1 MQLPQA
7 LPALPETE
15 FTLETS
21 DRTPRRIGLLIL
33 AIVFGGFGL
42 WAVLAPLDS
51 AALAPGVIT
60 VKSHR
65 KAVQHLEGGIVS
77 EILVTDGQLVEQ
89 GQKLLVLD
97 ATQARAELGI
107 LRGQYYTV
115 RATERRLV
123 AERDLS
129 SVVEFPVT
137 LNVQDARAREAVRN
151 EEQIFEARR
160 SDRLGEIEVLEQRVI
175 QLDSQVEGLQAL
187 IASKEEIILSYNEEV
202 QDLTELL
209 SEGFVDKQRLRELQ
223 RSRSRALGEVAD
235 HRSAIAQAEV
245 KMGETKLQKL
255 QLNKRFITEVV
266 DQLAESQATVYDLRE
281 RISAIEDRVRRSVIT
296 APVAGIVLG
305 MNTHTIGG
313 VVQGGKVLLDIVPE
327 LAELVVEARLS
338 PMDIDRVS
346 IGMDA
351 TIRFSAFKNATTPT
365 IHGSLT
371 KISADRLVDEQ
382 TGQPYYLIQV
392 VVSDEGKEML
402 GSLILI
408 PGMPAEVLIK
418 TGERTLFEYLA
429 QPARNAFARSLIED

>member
-7 LPALPETE
+7 VPAQQDNE
-15 FTLETS
+15 FNLEIS
-21 DRTPRRIGLLIL
+21 DQLPRRIGLYIV

-107 LRGQYYTV
+107 LMGQYYTV
-115 RATERRLV
+115 RAKERRLV

-129 SVVEFPVT
+129 ALVEFPVT
-137 LNVQDARAREAVRN
+137 LNVKDSRASEAIRN
-151 EEQIFEARR
+151 EEQIFDARR
-160 SDRLGEIEVLEQRVI
+160 SDRLGEIEVLDQRII
-175 QLDSQVEGLQAL
+175 QLESQIEGLQAL
-187 IASKEEIILSYNEEV
+187 IASKEEIVLSYNEEV

-209 SEGFVDKQRLRELQ
+209 SDGFVDKQRLRELQ
-223 RSRSRALGEVAD
+223 RSRSRAVGEVAD

-245 KMGETKLQKL
+245 KIGETRLQKL

-266 DQLAESQATVYDLRE
+266 DQLAEAQATVYDLRE

-313 VVQGGKVLLDIVPE
+313 VVQAGKVLLDIVPE

-365 IHGSLT
+365 IHGSLS

-392 VVSDEGKEML
+392 VVSEEGKKML

-418 TGERTLFEYLA
+418 TGERTLFQYLV
-429 QPARNAFARSLIED
+429 QPATNAFARSLIED